1 MTSTAYLLDLF
12 PLAATVLGLILGSF
26 SNVCIHRYVQG
37 TSIIL
42 PSSHCPLCKHKLD
55 WWENIPLISYI
66 LLRGRCR
73 SCRETI
79 HWRYPVVEGI
89 SGLWALLLA
98 LKFGAGAAFAVYI
111 LFGQILIIISFI
123 DLEIFILPD
132 IYTLPGSVGALAA
145 AILFLGLPW
154 SASLVGAL
162 AGGGTFLIL
171 QQGYKWFRGRD
182 GLGTGDVKLM
192 FLLGALLGWQALPLV
207 VFMAAISALAISLI
221 YLRQASAKGLQ
232 TAVPFGPFLSLGGM
246 LYILCG
252 PQIWQWY
259 LGF

>member
-1 MTSTAYLLDLF
+1 MTSTAYLFGLF
-12 PLAATVLGLILGSF
+12 PLVACILGLILGSF
-26 SNVCIHRYVQG
+26 SNVCIHRYLQG
-37 TSIIL
+37 SSIVF
-42 PSSHCPLCKHKLD
+42 PSSHCPLCKHKLA

-73 SCRETI
+73 SCRKAI

-98 LKFGAGAAFAVYI
+98 LKFGPSAAFAVY
-111 LFGQILIIISFI
+111 LAFGQILIIISFI

-132 IYTLPGSVGALAA
+132 IYTLPGAMAALIAA
-145 AILFLGLPW
+145 GLFLGLPW
-154 SASLVGAL
+154 SASIIGAL
-162 AGGGTFLIL
+162 AGGGIFLGL
-171 QQGYKWFRGRD
+171 QQGYRWLKGRE
-182 GLGTGDVKLM
+182 GLGTGDIKLM
-192 FLLGALLGWQALPLV
+192 LLLGALLGWQALPLV
-207 VFMAAISALAISLI
+207 VFMAAVSALAVSLL
-221 YLRQASAKGLQ
+221 YLRRASAKGLQ

-259 LGF
+259 IGF